1 MNDMKAH
8 YISMTYGSMNDMD
21 DIMNDIKMDDMKAL
35 MFSMTYAVDND
46 MNDI

>member
-1 MNDMKAH
+1 
-8 YISMTYGSMNDMD
+8 MTYGSMNDMD